1 MDRHRQSADAG
12 RRAVCQIAVMQG
24 GILRLLAV
32 FPALAPGSVAGV
44 AQAQQGG
51 AEWDNAARNPVPLPS
66 VTPNN
71 QNALLDQLN
80 KILQASQLSPTDR
93 TFYLSVR
100 AFM

>member
-1 MDRHRQSADAG
+1 MDRVRQSADAACG
-12 RRAVCQIAVMQG
+12 AVCQIGVMQR

-32 FPALAPGSVAGV
+32 FLALALGSAGA

-51 AEWDNAARNPVPLPS
+51 AEWDTSARNPAPLPN

-80 KILQASQLSPTDR
+80 
-93 TFYLSVR
+93 
-100 AFM
+100 